1 MAKKREE
8 RESKEDLGK
17 LSKTPFGT
25 PKGKPSK
32 FVPERE
38 PKPEEYLEDVRL
50 DDIIT
55 PELPPAEDVEVEDM
69 GKLTKQLLQ
78 TEKTKFNPKPLSPK
92 VSKSKEDE
100 LEDIIKSVEKEVD
113 TAQNVNGKPNIDD
126 SDRTSEE
133 DLIDKITKQEKEIKV
148 KFKPIPVKVVKAIEL
163 DERDRVRLE
172 QEEQKRRELDKARA
186 LALSEAIDD
195 ENERRLLFDAEIQQ
209 QKKEF
214 QFFLDDKFP
223 EFSKRNSKNLQKFS
237 PEEIKQQEIDLLND
251 KKQVAL
257 DKERIK
263 EIKKAL
269 QTKKVVRLKAE
280 QIRKAEEGD
289 FKVNRIRKSEVHTFF
304 EGDVLLEQKEKAER
318 NPDIN
323 NETEVQTKL
332 REIAL
337 MERKLGR
344 KIVPHRDIV
353 ESEESDFDL
362 NSDISPDDILIV
374 VPKDNEPLKQYNK
387 LNKLLNIRKTLD
399 IDKSEDIDYI
409 KTKNKER
416 SEEVLYRKS
425 ERN

>member
-1 MAKKREE
+1 M
-8 RESKEDLGK
+8 
-17 LSKTPFGT
+17 
-25 PKGKPSK
+25 
-32 FVPERE
+32 
-38 PKPEEYLEDVRL
+38 
-50 DDIIT
+50 
-55 PELPPAEDVEVEDM
+55 
-69 GKLTKQLLQ
+69 
-78 TEKTKFNPKPLSPK
+78 
-92 VSKSKEDE
+92 
-100 LEDIIKSVEKEVD
+100 
-113 TAQNVNGKPNIDD
+113 
-126 SDRTSEE
+126 
-133 DLIDKITKQEKEIKV
+133 
-148 KFKPIPVKVVKAIEL
+148 
-163 DERDRVRLE
+163 
-172 QEEQKRRELDKARA
+172 
-186 LALSEAIDD
+186 
-195 ENERRLLFDAEIQQ
+195 
-209 QKKEF
+209 
-214 QFFLDDKFP
+214 
-223 EFSKRNSKNLQKFS
+223 
-237 PEEIKQQEIDLLND
+237 
-251 KKQVAL
+251 